1 MKLRM
6 VDRVMIAAAAAVL
19 IVLCGAIIAE
29 AFFQA
34 PVFRTFSTA
43 MQGEKAI
50 AYILMI
56 LLIALSVCCL
66 MMLIRRKG
74 KRGFVMQDTD
84 GGDLSIALTA
94 VDGLVQQCVAMHQEM
109 QLVSSSVRCDQE
121 GVSVDIRIMMANG
134 VSVPLAIDALQKQI
148 RQYVTSCTGVNV
160 EEMHVQ
166 VDAMDGTPVQT
177 PYGIPTMLQSAPAPA
192 LSRGE
197 EEPAPAQEEK
207 PLHQRLFSEEEPA
220 EEPADEP
227 VEEPAEEPSEPETE
241 QPDAE
246 PEPEY
251 EPDCAPA
258 EDDAPE
264 AAAEPAEEANA
275 VTPEEETDALTE

>member
-1 MKLRM
+1 MKLRI

-29 AFFQA
+29 AFFGA
-34 PVFRTFSTA
+34 PVLAGLSAA

-50 AYILMI
+50 AYVLM
-56 LLIALSVCCL
+56 LVLVALSVCCV

-84 GGDLSIALTA
+84 GGDLAIALPA
-94 VDGLVQQCVAMHQEM
+94 VDGLVQQCVATHEEM
-109 QLVSSSVRCDQE
+109 QLVSSRVKCDHD
-121 GVSVDIRIMMANG
+121 GVTVDLRIMMANG

-160 EEMHVQ
+160 DELHVQ

-177 PYGIPTMLQSAPAPA
+177 PYSVPAMLGGAMPM

-197 EEPAPAQEEK
+197 EESAPEAEEK
-207 PLHQRLFSEEEPA
+207 PLHQRLFSD
-220 EEPADEP
+220 DE
-227 VEEPAEEPSEPETE
+227 SE
-241 QPDAE
+241 
-246 PEPEY
+246 
-251 EPDCAPA
+251 
-258 EDDAPE
+258 
-264 AAAEPAEEANA
+264 AEPAEAPAEEVESEPEQEAESAPAEPEDELIDEPDEPEA
-275 VTPEEETDALTE
+275 VVYTAYPAYPAEEAEAQPEEEADALAE